1 MVFTVG
7 VIDAGLMGTAIA
19 QTVTQNANVLSY
31 GRRENLC
38 SKINYLRKNTD
49 YFLNVIL
56 HDNITAI
63 NDMDYLSDEDII
75 FLCIPSSV
83 MRETIE
89 LLNNIVSED
98 CIFVNTAKGIEK
110 EYFFDG
116 NPSNF
121 KMTWSF
127 DLILAETLLKFKKFN
142 NVVC

>member
-7 VIDAGLMGTAIA
+7 VIGAGLMGTAIA
-19 QTVTQNANVLSY
+19 QTVAQNANVLLS
-31 GRRENLC
+31 GRRVDLC

-49 YFLNVIL
+49 YFPNVLL

-75 FLCIPSSV
+75 FLCIPYSV
-83 MRETIE
+83 MGETIE
-89 LLNNIVSED
+89 LLNNIVSEN

-110 EYFFDG
+110 EYLGG

-121 KMTWSF
+121 KITRSF
-127 DLILAETLLKFKKFN
+127 DLILAETFLKFKKFN
-142 NVVC
+142 N